1 MNGCAAKIPTPL
13 EIQRVTEQVLRRPEF
28 GRLGMDGEPRSGWL
42 ARLIDW
48 LQTFK
53 VFQSGL
59 SVSLLFKLLLVAG
72 LGVLAFFLVRALI
85 AESGKLKKTLAGGR
99 KRAATVRE
107 EESSAEQ
114 LGEALGRAEK
124 ALADGDSRSA
134 IMIVYRSFIESLA
147 DRGLLVLEH
156 WKTGLA
162 YLKECPQSSGPY
174 AVLRQLVLIHN
185 RIVYGHYPYE
195 REPLSRLFS
204 ELRLEAE
211 QR

>member
-1 MNGCAAKIPTPL
+1 MNGSAANVPTPL

-28 GRLGMDGEPRSGWL
+28 GRLGTDTEPRSGWL

-48 LQTFK
+48 LESIRL
-53 VFQSGL
+53 FQSGP
-59 SVSLLFKLLLVAG
+59 SASLLFKLLLIAL

-85 AESGKLKKTLAGGR
+85 AESGKLKKTREGGGR
-99 KRAATVRE
+99 RAAAVRE
-107 EESSAEQ
+107 RGSGGEQ
-114 LGEALGRAEK
+114 LGEALGRAEQ

-134 IMIVYRSFIESLA
+134 IMIVYRSFIKSLA
-147 DRGLLVLEH
+147 DRGLLMPER

-162 YLKECPQSSGPY
+162 YLKECPQSSRPY
-174 AVLRQLVLIHN
+174 TMLQKLVLIHN

-204 ELRLEAE
+204 ELRLQAE